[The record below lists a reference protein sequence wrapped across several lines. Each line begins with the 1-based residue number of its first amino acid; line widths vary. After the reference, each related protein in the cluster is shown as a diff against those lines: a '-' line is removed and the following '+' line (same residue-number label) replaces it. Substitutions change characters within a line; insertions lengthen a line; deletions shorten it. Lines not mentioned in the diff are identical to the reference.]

1 MKQAFK
7 EIHSKYSVIIQMP
20 AEEKTKLY
28 VLGKH
33 LSLFFEGVV
42 STLQLLHLLLCCV
55 VFSHIGTLCGNGLQ
69 RTAMT
74 QYFLIEKLERK
85 ENP

>member
-7 EIHSKYSVIIQMP
+7 EIHSNYSVIIQMP
-20 AEEKTKLY
+20 AEEKMY
-28 VLGKH
+28 VLSKH

-42 STLQLLHLLLCCV
+42 STLQLLHLLLCRV
-55 VFSHIGTLCGNGLQ
+55 VFSHIGTLCGNSLQ